1 MIFYCFSLLRQLY
14 MSAGP
19 TNFPLS
25 SHFVKTWCS
34 GNTGTPTAGVLATQ
48 KDSGLYLKCHEKI
61 SLISLNRSTLMSWDC
76 LYRQCI
82 LDASFTFCYYLNIFL
97 IYCIQSLTLLKRPYG
112 MITLSIDLFIL
123 LLYLIGWHAC
133 IYSIYTVHYYACLS
147 PCMSFCLQL
156 KK

>member
-1 MIFYCFSLLRQLY
+1 

-97 IYCIQSLTLLKRPYG
+97 IYCIQSLTLLEETTWNDNSKHWSFYSP
-112 MITLSIDLFIL
+112 FIFNRL
-123 LLYLIGWHAC
+123 TCSY
-133 IYSIYTVHYYACLS
+133 IYSSLL
-147 PCMSFCLQL
+147 CMSKPLHVFLL
-156 KK
+156 AA